1 MEAGGVNMTVKFMSE
16 EWIKLVADQ
25 WNTNNLLIQQDL
37 RNFNASW
44 EYYIE
49 DKPHLPHMMM
59 VCQAGKIVFA
69 GKKDDRKCD
78 FEMWTTLEN
87 WKKILNKELSGKMA
101 LMSRKLKFKGS
112 MMTAVKYMRAFDIHL
127 KILGDIP
134 VDFEI

>member
-1 MEAGGVNMTVKFMSE
+1 MVKFMSE

-37 RNFNASW
+37 RNFSASW

-49 DKPHLPHMMM
+49 DKPDIPHMMM
-59 VCQAGKIVFA
+59 VCKEGKIVFA
-69 GKKDDRKCD
+69 GKKDDRVCD

-87 WKKILNKELSGKMA
+87 WKKILNKEISAKTA

-112 MMTAVKYMRAFDIHL
+112 MMTAIKYFRAFDIHL
-127 KILGDIP
+127 RILGDIP
-134 VDFEI
+134 VDFDIR

>member
-1 MEAGGVNMTVKFMSE
+1 MSQ

-37 RNFNASW
+37 RNFTASW

-49 DKPHLPHMMM
+49 DRPHLPHIMM
-59 VCQAGKIVFA
+59 VCEKGKIVFA

-87 WKKILNKELSGKMA
+87 WKKILNKEISPKIA

-112 MMTAVKYMRAFDIHL
+112 MMTAMKYMKAFDIHL
-127 KILGDIP
+127 NILGEIKADFDI
-134 VDFEI
+134 